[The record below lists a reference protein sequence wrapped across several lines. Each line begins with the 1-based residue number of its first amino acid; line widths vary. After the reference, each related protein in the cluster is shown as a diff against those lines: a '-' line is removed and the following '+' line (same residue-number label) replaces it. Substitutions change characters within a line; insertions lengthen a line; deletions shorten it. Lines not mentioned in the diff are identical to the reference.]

1 MVTAAA
7 QVTDSTATDSSAI
20 FNPVTSDTAIIQ
32 SIQLPEEEKKVV
44 KRVSIWRLPDDPF
57 ERTVTNDSLL
67 RWQIWPG
74 WGDFYAYRRDAL
86 TYRRGTI
93 GRTDAFTIRGYDSYE
108 QQVWLDE
115 ISVNDPVTGL
125 VNYNLI
131 PHHKIGIVKESYTGN
146 LNSYISTKNYY
157 IIKPISYLNYDESS
171 NDYRNLEFM
180 ISQNT
185 SPGTNVEV
193 SYWDR
198 REGGFYPNNEVDGS
212 QIFGKLYHH
221 LGDKYQ
227 LQAMILRNQYDN
239 DEPGG
244 YVVGNPA
251 FFQFD
256 EFGSTPNSISGAS
269 EKLRT
274 DIKVG
279 IYQRADT
286 LSAQQGGF
294 LITRSGNEQ
303 TTRIFSDTLRWSLKT
318 HTARLFRDISM
329 GRLKLSGDLQ
339 ATRTSNSDTTTIR
352 RTSWNSLQA
361 KAELTLK
368 VSSLL
373 SIKAG
378 GHVVNRSDQRKGNGW
393 YSGLHLKSTGGFKGE
408 IGFAAQQRIP
418 TIQSLYWKSDNYSG
432 DTGLFNEEITS
443 VYGSVQKNWDR
454 FSFGIHSRLI
464 REEPV
469 LLSSDSIFVNGG
481 SFEILNGGLFARM
494 ETPSI
499 EVESSATGEYTLE
512 QNTTPEVAKWAFR
525 DTKLLIRNSFFYK
538 WYAFD
543 RAAFLKLGV
552 RTLWSPFITESQ
564 FFNAEVNYWQFNSSE
579 LGIPAFFRLD
589 AELSAR
595 VRRIMVV
602 MRWENA
608 LDGLGQAGYFEA
620 AGYPMMPRRLL
631 VGIRAQFR
639 N

>member
-1 MVTAAA
+1 MA
-7 QVTDSTATDSSAI
+7 QVTDSTATDSSAV
-20 FNPVTSDTAIIQ
+20 FVPVTADTTIQ
-32 SIQLPEEEKKVV
+32 GIQLPEEEKEVV

-57 ERTVTNDSLL
+57 HRVVTNDSLL

-115 ISVNDPVTGL
+115 VSMNDPVTGL

-131 PHHKIGIVKESYTGN
+131 PHHKIGSVKESYTGN
-146 LNSYISTKNYY
+146 LDSFISTKDYY
-157 IIKPISYLNYDESS
+157 IIKPVSYLNYDESS
-171 NDYRNLEFM
+171 YDYRNLEFM

-185 SPGTNVEV
+185 ATGTNVEV

-212 QIFGKLYHH
+212 QIFGKIYHH
-221 LGDKYQ
+221 IGDNYQ

-256 EFGSTPNSISGAS
+256 EFGSSPNSISGTS

-279 IYQRADT
+279 IYQRDDT
-286 LSAQQGGF
+286 LSAQSGGF
-294 LITRSGNEQ
+294 LITRTGNDH
-303 TTRIFSDTLRWSLKT
+303 TTRIFSDTLSWSLKT
-318 HTARLFRDISM
+318 HTARVFKDFSM
-329 GRLKLSGDLQ
+329 GRLTLSGDLQ
-339 ATRTSNSDTTTIR
+339 VSRTSNADTTTLR
-352 RTSWNSLQA
+352 KTSWNSMLA
-361 KAELTLK
+361 RGGLLLEVLP
-368 VSSLL
+368 SL
-373 SIKAG
+373 SVKAG
-378 GHVVNRSDQRKGNGW
+378 GRLVSRSDDRSGNGW
-393 YSGLHLKSTGGFKGE
+393 YGGLHLRTSGGLDAE
-408 IGFAAQQRIP
+408 IGLAGQQRIP
-418 TIQSLYWKSDNYSG
+418 TIQSLYWRSDNYSG
-432 DTGLFNEEITS
+432 DPGLSSEEITS
-443 VYGSVQKNWDR
+443 LYGSVQKNWDR
-454 FSFGIHSRLI
+454 FSIGIHSRLI
-464 REEPV
+464 NEEPV
-469 LLSSDSIFVNGG
+469 LLSSDSTFVNGG
-481 SFEILNGGLFARM
+481 SFEVLNGGFFARM
-494 ETPSI
+494 ETPSVEI
-499 EVESSATGEYTLE
+499 ETSATGEYTLD
-512 QNTTPEVAKWAFR
+512 QNTSPEAAEWAFR

-564 FFNAEVNYWQFNSSE
+564 FYNAEVSYWQFNSSE